1 MSRKRQTPAG
11 RAAFLRCARGGA
23 AVEFALIAAP
33 FVGLLVAI
41 VQTGLVFF
49 AGQVLQA
56 STARAARQIMTG
68 QAQAQGATAAQF
80 QQAVCNNAGGLF
92 DCASLSV
99 NVQTFSS
106 FASISRLNP
115 VRNGEID
122 PSRLSFQ
129 PGIAGNIELVQ
140 VYYPW
145 PVGPNIFGV
154 NLANL
159 GGDSSLLIAT
169 SVLRNEPYSAVSA

>member
-1 MSRKRQTPAG
+1 MSRRRQTPGAR
-11 RAAFLRCARGGA
+11 RAFTRCTQGGA
-23 AVEFALIAAP
+23 AVEFALIATP
-33 FVGLLVAI
+33 FIGLLLAI

-56 STARAARQIMTG
+56 STAQAARQIMTG
-68 QAQAQGATAAQF
+68 QAQAQGTTASQF
-80 QQAVCNNAGGLF
+80 QQAVCTNAGGLF
-92 DCASLSV
+92 NCGALSV
-99 NVQTFSS
+99 NVQTFTS
-106 FASISRLNP
+106 FSSISRLNP
-115 VRNGEID
+115 AQGGAIN
-122 PSRLSFQ
+122 PALLSFQ

-159 GGDSSLLIAT
+159 GGNSSLLIAT
-169 SVLRNEPYSAVSA
+169 SVFRNEPY

>member
-1 MSRKRQTPAG
+1 MSRRRQTPG
-11 RAAFLRCARGGA
+11 RKPGFSRCTRGGA
-23 AVEFALIAAP
+23 ALEFALIATP
-33 FVGLLVAI
+33 FLGLLLAI

-56 STARAARQIMTG
+56 STAQAARQIMTG
-68 QAQAQGATAAQF
+68 QAQAQGMTSAQF
-80 QQAVCNNAGGLF
+80 QQAVCANAGGLF
-92 DCASLSV
+92 NCGGLSV
-99 NVQTFSS
+99 NVQTFTS
-106 FASISRLNP
+106 FSAISRLNP
-115 VRNGEID
+115 VQNGAIN
-122 PSRLSFQ
+122 PALLGFQ

-159 GGDSSLLIAT
+159 GGNSSLLIAT
-169 SVLRNEPYSAVSA
+169 SVFRNEPY

>member
-1 MSRKRQTPAG
+1 MSRRRQTPG
-11 RAAFLRCARGGA
+11 RKPGFSRCTRGGA
-23 AVEFALIAAP
+23 ALEFALIATP
-33 FVGLLVAI
+33 FLGLLLAI

-56 STARAARQIMTG
+56 STAQAARQIMTG
-68 QAQAQGATAAQF
+68 QAQAQGMTSAQF
-80 QQAVCNNAGGLF
+80 QQAVCANAGGLF
-92 DCASLSV
+92 NCGGLSV
-99 NVQTFSS
+99 NVQTFTS
-106 FASISRLNP
+106 FSAISRLNP
-115 VRNGEID
+115 VQNGAIN
-122 PSRLSFQ
+122 PALLGFQ

-159 GGDSSLLIAT
+159 GGSSSLLIAT
-169 SVLRNEPYSAVSA
+169 SVFRNEPY